1 MNLTQLP
8 KTVTYSKKR
17 LGRGYGSGKAK
28 TAGRGTKG
36 QKARGTIVP
45 GFEGGQL
52 PLIKRLPFL
61 RGKGRNKRRG
71 VKPRPLSV
79 GALHVLPKG
88 TDVTIAKLKE
98 YKLINPDT
106 TNVKILGG
114 GALETALVVHLPCSK
129 AAKNAIEK
137 ADGTVIVDCIKGV
150 VHNS

>member
-36 QKARGTIVP
+36 QKARGTIAA

-61 RGKGRNKRRG
+61 RGKGRNKARG
-71 VKPRPLSV
+71 VKPYPLSV
-79 GALHVLPKG
+79 AALHVFPKG

-98 YKLINPDT
+98 HKLINPNT
-106 TNVKILGG
+106 TNVKILGS
-114 GALETALVVHLPCSK
+114 AMLETALVVHIHCSK
-129 AAKNAIEK
+129 AAKIAIEK
-137 ADGTVIVDCIKGV
+137 AGGTVIVDGIKGV